1 MSQLSSVDTKRGV
14 NGSLG
19 NFPWS
24 CQLTEVER
32 FDTKT
37 IREIEYKT
45 SRKYPFLYQGVQQH
59 FVRPP
64 RQIHTL
70 PNRSVTLLGILQYTH
85 HNKYTPFQIDQ
96 LPSQDYYST
105 PATTNTHPSKQIS
118 YSLRTTIVHPPQQ
131 IHTLPN
137 RSVTLLGLLQYTH
150 HNKYTPFQIDQLPS
164 QDYYS
169 TPTTTNTRPSKQI
182 SYPLRTTIVHS
193 PQQIHALPNRSVTL
207 LGLLQYTHHNKYTPF
222 QIDQLPSQDYC
233 STPATINTHPSKQI
247 SYPLRT
253 TIVHPPQQIHTLPN
267 RSVTLLGLLQYTR
280 HNKYTPFQIDQLPS
294 QDYYSTPAT
303 TNTHPSKQ
311 ISYPL
316 RTTIVHPPQH
326 TPFQIHVLPNTHPS
340 KQISYPLRTT
350 IVHPPQQIHALPNR
364 SVTLLGLLQYTRHNK
379 YTPFQIDQLPSQD
392 YYSTPAT
399 TNTHPSKQISYPL
412 RTTIVHPPQQ
422 IHTLPNRSVTLLGL
436 LQYTRHNKYT
446 PFQIDQLPSQDY
458 YSTPTTTNTR
468 PSKQIS
474 YPLRTTIVHPPQQIH
489 ALPNRSVTL
498 LGLLQY
504 TRHNKYTPFQIDQL
518 PSQDYY
524 STPATTNTHPSKQ
537 ISYPLRTTIVHPP
550 QQIHTLPNRSVTL
563 LGLLQYTRH
572 NKYTP
577 FQIDQLPSQ
586 DYYSTPTTTNTRPS
600 KQISYPLRTTIV
612 HPPQQIHALPN
623 RSVTLLG
630 LLQYT
635 RHNKYTPFQ
644 IDQLPSQDYY
654 STPATTNTHPSKQI
668 SYPLRT
674 TIVHPPQQIHTLPNR
689 SVTLLGLLQYIHH
702 NKYMPFQID
711 QLPSQDYYSTPTTT
725 NTRPSKQ
732 ISYPLRTTIVHPN
745 TTINTRPSKQISYP
759 LRTTIVHPP
768 QQIHALPNR
777 SVTLLGLLQYT
788 RHNKYTPFQIDQ
800 LPSQD
805 YYSTP
810 ATTNTHPS
818 KQISYP
824 LRTTIVHPPQ
834 QIHTLPNR
842 SVTLLGLLQYT
853 RHNKYMPFQIDQL
866 PSQDYY
872 STPATTNTALPN
884 RSVTLF
890 KTHLQ
895 SRIHSSLD
903 VFYSFSVRIVIL
915 CIVQKYAAKT
925 I

>member
-1 MSQLSSVDTKRGV
+1 MTHTSSIHMSVRQL
-14 NGSLG
+14 
-19 NFPWS
+19 P
-24 CQLTEVER
+24 
-32 FDTKT
+32 
-37 IREIEYKT
+37 Y
-45 SRKYPFLYQGVQQH
+45 FLLLYYYYFINVQT
-59 FVRPP
+59 RTPCK
-64 RQIHTL
+64 IM
-70 PNRSVTLLGILQYTH
+70 YTH

-96 LPSQDYYST
+96 LPYQDYYST
-105 PATTNTHPSKQIS
+105 PATTNTRPSKQIS
-118 YSLRTTIVHPPQQ
+118 YPLRTTIVHPPQQ

-169 TPTTTNTRPSKQI
+169 TPTTTNTHPSKQI
-182 SYPLRTTIVHS
+182 SYPLRTTIVHP
-193 PQQIHALPNRSVTL
+193 PQQIHTLP
-207 LGLLQYTHHNKYTPF
+207 
-222 QIDQLPSQDYC
+222 
-233 STPATINTHPSKQI
+233 KQI

-267 RSVTLLGLLQYTR
+267 RSVTLLGLLQYTH

-294 QDYYSTPAT
+294 QDYYSTPT
-303 TNTHPSKQ
+303 
-311 ISYPL
+311 
-316 RTTIVHPPQH
+316 
-326 TPFQIHVLPNTHPS
+326 
-340 KQISYPLRTT
+340 
-350 IVHPPQQIHALPNR
+350 
-364 SVTLLGLLQYTRHNK
+364 
-379 YTPFQIDQLPSQD
+379 
-392 YYSTPAT
+392 T

-436 LQYTRHNKYT
+436 LQYTHHNKYT
-446 PFQIDQLPSQDY
+446 PFQIDQL
-458 YSTPTTTNTR
+458 
-468 PSKQIS
+468 
-474 YPLRTTIVHPPQQIH
+474 PLRTTIVHPPQQIH

-504 TRHNKYTPFQIDQL
+504 THHNKYTPFQIDQL

-524 STPATTNTHPSKQ
+524 STPTTTNTHPSKQ

-563 LGLLQYTRH
+563 LGLLQYTHH

-577 FQIDQLPSQ
+577 FQIDQLPSL
-586 DYYSTPTTTNTRPS
+586 DYYSTPATTNTHPSKQISYPLRTTIVHPPQPNTHPS

-635 RHNKYTPFQ
+635 HHNKYTPFQ

-654 STPATTNTHPSKQI
+654 STPTTTNTHPSKQI
-668 SYPLRT
+668 T
-674 TIVHPPQQIHTLPNR
+674 
-689 SVTLLGLLQYIHH
+689 
-702 NKYMPFQID
+702 
-711 QLPSQDYYSTPTTT
+711 
-725 NTRPSKQ
+725 
-732 ISYPLRTTIVHPN
+732 
-745 TTINTRPSKQISYP
+745 YP

-788 RHNKYTPFQIDQ
+788 RHNKYTHFQIDQ

-810 ATTNTHPS
+810 ATINTHSS

-834 QIHTLPNR
+834 QIHALPNR

-853 RHNKYMPFQIDQL
+853 HHNKYTPFQIDHLPSQDYYSTPRHNKYTPFQIDQL
-866 PSQDYY
+866 PSQEYY
-872 STPATTNTALPN
+872 STPTTTNTHPSKQITYPLRTP
-884 RSVTLF
+884 
-890 KTHLQ
+890 LQ
-895 SRIHSSLD
+895 SRISLTTG
-903 VFYSFSVRIVIL
+903 RILFIFCPNRNTMNCPKIFRKSL
-915 CIVQKYAAKT
+915 TLYCQKVTCKT

>member
-1 MSQLSSVDTKRGV
+1 M
-14 NGSLG
+14 
-19 NFPWS
+19 
-24 CQLTEVER
+24 
-32 FDTKT
+32 
-37 IREIEYKT
+37 
-45 SRKYPFLYQGVQQH
+45 
-59 FVRPP
+59 
-64 RQIHTL
+64 
-70 PNRSVTLLGILQYTH
+70 
-85 HNKYTPFQIDQ
+85 
-96 LPSQDYYST
+96 
-105 PATTNTHPSKQIS
+105 
-118 YSLRTTIVHPPQQ
+118 
-131 IHTLPN
+131 
-137 RSVTLLGLLQYTH
+137 
-150 HNKYTPFQIDQLPS
+150 
-164 QDYYS
+164 
-169 TPTTTNTRPSKQI
+169 
-182 SYPLRTTIVHS
+182 
-193 PQQIHALPNRSVTL
+193 
-207 LGLLQYTHHNKYTPF
+207 
-222 QIDQLPSQDYC
+222 
-233 STPATINTHPSKQI
+233 

-253 TIVHPPQQIHTLPN
+253 TIVHPPQQIHTLPT
-267 RSVTLLGLLQYTR
+267 RSDTLLGLLQYTR

-294 QDYYSTPAT
+294 QDCYSTPAT
-303 TNTHPSKQ
+303 T
-311 ISYPL
+311 
-316 RTTIVHPPQH
+316 
-326 TPFQIHVLPNTHPS
+326 NTHPS

-399 TNTHPSKQISYPL
+399 TNTRPSKQISYPLRTTIVHPPQQIHALPNRSVTLLGLLQYTRHNKYTPFQIDQLPSQDYYSTPTTTNTRPSKQISYPLRTTIVHPPQQIHTLPNRSVTLLGLLQYTRHNKYTPFQIDQLPSQDYYSTPATTKTHPSKQISYPL

-524 STPATTNTHPSKQ
+524 STPTTTNTHPSKQISYPLRTTIVHPPQQIHTLPNRSVTLLGLLQYTHHNKYTPFQIDQLPSQDYYSTPRHNKYTPFQIDQLPSQDYYSTPATTNTRPSKQISYPLRTTIVHPPQQIHTLPNRSVTLLGLLQYTHHNKYTPFQIDQLPSQDYYSTPATTNTRPSKQ

-586 DYYSTPTTTNTRPS
+586 DYYSTPTTTKTHPS

-612 HPPQQIHALPN
+612 HPPQQIHPLSPSKQISYPLRTTIVHPPQQKHTLPN

-654 STPATTNTHPSKQI
+654 STPATTNT
-668 SYPLRT
+668 
-674 TIVHPPQQIHTLPNR
+674 
-689 SVTLLGLLQYIHH
+689 
-702 NKYMPFQID
+702 
-711 QLPSQDYYSTPTTT
+711 
-725 NTRPSKQ
+725 
-732 ISYPLRTTIVHPN
+732 
-745 TTINTRPSKQISYP
+745 RPSKQISYP

-788 RHNKYTPFQIDQ
+788 HHNKYTPFQIDQ

-810 ATTNTHPS
+810 TTTNTRPS
-818 KQISYP
+818 KQISYS
-824 LRTTIVHPPQ
+824 LRTTIVHPPH

-842 SVTLLGLLQYT
+842 SVTLFGLLQYT
-853 RHNKYMPFQIDQL
+853 HHNKYTTFQIGQL
-866 PSQDYY
+866 LSQDYY
-872 STPATTNTALPN
+872 STPATTNTHPIKQISYPLRTP
-884 RSVTLF
+884 
-890 KTHLQ
+890 LQ
-895 SRIHSSLD
+895 SSISLITGRIL
-903 VFYSFSVRIVIL
+903 FIFCPN
-915 CIVQKYAAKT
+915 CIAMNCS
-925 I
+925 

>member
-1 MSQLSSVDTKRGV
+1 MQV
-14 NGSLG
+14 
-19 NFPWS
+19 
-24 CQLTEVER
+24 
-32 FDTKT
+32 
-37 IREIEYKT
+37 
-45 SRKYPFLYQGVQQH
+45 H
-59 FVRPP
+59 PP
-64 RQIHTL
+64 QQIHALT
-70 PNRSVTLLGILQYTH
+70 NRSVTLLGLLQYTR

-105 PATTNTHPSKQIS
+105 PATTNTHPSKQISYPLRTTIVHPPQQIHALPNRSVTLLGLLQYTRHNKYTPFQIDQLPSQDYYSTPATTNTHTSKQISYPLRTTIVHPPQQIHTLPNRSVTLFGLLQYTRHNKYTPFQIDQLPSSDYYSTPATTNTRPSKQISYSLRTTIVHPPQQIHTLPNRSVTLFGLLQYTRHNKYTPFQIDQLPSSDYYSTPATTNRRPSKQIS

-169 TPTTTNTRPSKQI
+169 TPATT
-182 SYPLRTTIVHS
+182 
-193 PQQIHALPNRSVTL
+193 
-207 LGLLQYTHHNKYTPF
+207 
-222 QIDQLPSQDYC
+222 
-233 STPATINTHPSKQI
+233 NTHPSKQI

-267 RSVTLLGLLQYTR
+267 RSVTLLRLLQYT
-280 HNKYTPFQIDQLPS
+280 H
-294 QDYYSTPAT
+294 
-303 TNTHPSKQ
+303 
-311 ISYPL
+311 
-316 RTTIVHPPQH
+316 
-326 TPFQIHVLPNTHPS
+326 
-340 KQISYPLRTT
+340 
-350 IVHPPQQIHALPNR
+350 
-364 SVTLLGLLQYTRHNK
+364 HNK

-489 ALPNRSVTL
+489 TLPNRSVTL

-504 TRHNKYTPFQIDQL
+504 THHNKYTPFQIDQL

-524 STPATTNTHPSKQ
+524 STPTTTNTHPSKQISYPLRTTIVHPPQQIHTLPNRSVNLLGLLQYTHHNKYTPFQIDQLPSQDYHSTPTTTNTHPSKQISYPLRTTIVHPPQQIHTLPNRSVTLLGLLQYTHHNKYTPFQIDQLPSQDYHSTPTTTNTHPSKQISYPLRTTIVHPPQQIHTLPNRSVTLLGLLQYTHHNKYTPFQIDQLPSQDYYSTPTTTNTHPSKQ

-586 DYYSTPTTTNTRPS
+586 DYYSTPTTTNTHPS

-612 HPPQQIHALPN
+612 HPPQQIHTLPN

-635 RHNKYTPFQ
+635 HHNKYTPFQ

-654 STPATTNTHPSKQI
+654 STPTTTNTHPSKQI

-689 SVTLLGLLQYIHH
+689 SVTLLGLPQYTHH
-702 NKYMPFQID
+702 NKYTPFQID

-725 NTRPSKQ
+725 NT
-732 ISYPLRTTIVHPN
+732 
-745 TTINTRPSKQISYP
+745 
-759 LRTTIVHPP
+759 
-768 QQIHALPNR
+768 
-777 SVTLLGLLQYT
+777 
-788 RHNKYTPFQIDQ
+788 
-800 LPSQD
+800 
-805 YYSTP
+805 
-810 ATTNTHPS
+810 HPS
-818 KQISYP
+818 KQIS
-824 LRTTIVHPPQ
+824 
-834 QIHTLPNR
+834 
-842 SVTLLGLLQYT
+842 
-853 RHNKYMPFQIDQL
+853 
-866 PSQDYY
+866 
-872 STPATTNTALPN
+872 
-884 RSVTLF
+884 
-890 KTHLQ
+890 
-895 SRIHSSLD
+895 
-903 VFYSFSVRIVIL
+903 
-915 CIVQKYAAKT
+915 
-925 I
+925 